1 MLRHSDSALVENN
14 ICENWASAR
23 RDTALNTCAR
33 RHFPDFHWLR
43 RGSPSPFDHT
53 LGMNTIVP
61 VLRLVHIIGGV
72 YWAGTMFFFV
82 TFLEPT
88 LRSLG
93 PDGGKVMI
101 RLFERGYMKIL
112 PIVAMVTVLAG
123 LWLLWILSAGFQPAY
138 MRSPLGIGFST
149 GGTLA
154 IIALIIGLVVM
165 RPVGARIWAI
175 ALQLPQESNEASR
188 AALMAEMGK
197 LRERTLLA
205 ARAIFGL
212 LVGAVALMAVSRYL

>member
-1 MLRHSDSALVENN
+1 
-14 ICENWASAR
+14 
-23 RDTALNTCAR
+23 
-33 RHFPDFHWLR
+33 
-43 RGSPSPFDHT
+43 
-53 LGMNTIVP
+53 MNTVVP
-61 VLRLVHIIGGV
+61 VLRLVHILGGV

-112 PIVAMVTVLAG
+112 PIVAVVTVLAG

-138 MRSPLGIGFST
+138 MRSPLGMGFSS
-149 GGTLA
+149 GGVLA

-175 ALQLPQESNEASR
+175 ARQLPQESNEASR
-188 AALMAEMGK
+188 NALMAEMGQ
-197 LRERTLLA
+197 LRERTVLA

-212 LVGAVALMAVSRYL
+212 LVAAVALMAVSRYL

>member
-1 MLRHSDSALVENN
+1 
-14 ICENWASAR
+14 
-23 RDTALNTCAR
+23 
-33 RHFPDFHWLR
+33 
-43 RGSPSPFDHT
+43 
-53 LGMNTIVP
+53 MNTIVP
-61 VLRLVHIIGGV
+61 VLRLVHILGGV

-112 PIVAMVTVLAG
+112 PIVAVVTVLAG
-123 LWLLWILSAGFQPAY
+123 LWLLCILSAGFQPAY
-138 MRSPLGIGFST
+138 MRSPLGMGFSS
-149 GGTLA
+149 GGVLA

-175 ALQLPQESNEASR
+175 ARQLPQESNEASR
-188 AALMAEMGK
+188 NALMAEMGQ
-197 LRERTLLA
+197 LRERTVLA

-212 LVGAVALMAVSRYL
+212 LVAAVALMAVSRYL